1 MVIRQWKCENTD
13 GWFGASVTNSLRQ
26 VPTVYFIICIYKSI
40 NWNITENCVHLLW
53 LLWLHADLFSV
64 FCFEELRMTLKYYR
78 ARHIDLTNL
87 NCVFDTSQD
96 LDKYLDQDCI
106 RLANLAR
113 CGMQSACH
121 IVFCNYKCTIQLV
134 RLLRSAVHAYNLYWL
149 KPLHHAKHT
158 SLTHI
163 SIVVMGLLTLKVDQ
177 HTHTSAEMEIKVPC
191 SVRELLIMK
200 VHFLHSKRVTWNPV
214 FTI

>member
-1 MVIRQWKCENTD
+1 M
-13 GWFGASVTNSLRQ
+13 
-26 VPTVYFIICIYKSI
+26 
-40 NWNITENCVHLLW
+40 
-53 LLWLHADLFSV
+53 
-64 FCFEELRMTLKYYR
+64 
-78 ARHIDLTNL
+78 
-87 NCVFDTSQD
+87 
-96 LDKYLDQDCI
+96 
-106 RLANLAR
+106 
-113 CGMQSACH
+113 
-121 IVFCNYKCTIQLV
+121 

-200 VHFLHSKRVTWNPV
+200 VHFLHSKRVT
-214 FTI
+214 